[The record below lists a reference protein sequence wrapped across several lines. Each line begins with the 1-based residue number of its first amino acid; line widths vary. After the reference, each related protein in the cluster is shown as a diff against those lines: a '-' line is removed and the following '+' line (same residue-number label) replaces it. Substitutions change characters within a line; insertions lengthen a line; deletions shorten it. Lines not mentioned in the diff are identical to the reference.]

1 MLDLIPRTNPLFF
14 LMALAFFFTGC
25 GGSGTSSQRQSN
37 SNPYGPSARS
47 NNTNHNRASSQQQ
60 TPKLSQKKEQPAV
73 SSPVTPKVMAQKKPE
88 AVKTDPSI
96 PANPT
101 NIISE
106 TSKKTLDSKN
116 PGVAIIVRGISG
128 DEPEALPIIQNEI
141 RATFSKPSA
150 GDLTKQEPPAESS
163 QGDVEHFVFNKQL
176 VLVVRPVP
184 RDLFAF
190 AQNLKWGKVK
200 EIDIPNRIIT
210 VDTQLTELAALEKTN
225 STPPAS
231 TVKDPVKADAK
242 NSNTNPNSTK
252 PAMKEPDK
260 KSGNVN
266 PLANDRDLKP
276 RPGEETLDWALRVI
290 AGTSSTAHDTACKK
304 LVRMKPTSDQLQRVS
319 TVLATTLPLAKTGF
333 RMKEHVNAMSVWYT
347 DDATMNFSA
356 LLSEEKDGLV
366 REEIIKLLPKIRS
379 EVTAEVLVGR
389 LSHRRDKKV
398 AIISLRIMGEI
409 AEKPVI
415 KLLNHPDSSLRI
427 EACKILQSIGT
438 QEAVA
443 ALQKLAETEESGVIK
458 QLISETQ
465 IEINKKS
472 GTPEK

>member
-1 MLDLIPRTNPLFF
+1 MLARIPRSNPLFF
-14 LMALAFFFTGC
+14 LMTLALLFTGC
-25 GGSGTSSQRQSN
+25 GGSDTSTPRQSN
-37 SNPYGPSARS
+37 SNPFAPSARS
-47 NNTNHNRASSQQQ
+47 NNRNRNSISSQPQ
-60 TPKLSQKKEQPAV
+60 TPKVSQKKERPEVTPPA
-73 SSPVTPKVMAQKKPE
+73 SSSVTPKKMAEKKPE
-88 AVKTDPSI
+88 AVKTN
-96 PANPT
+96 PAKPT

-106 TSKKTLDSKN
+106 TSKKTLDNKN
-116 PGVAIIVRGISG
+116 PGVGIIVRGISG

-141 RATFSKPSA
+141 RASFAKPSA
-150 GDLTKQEPPAESS
+150 ADLTKEKSSTESS

-184 RDLFAF
+184 SDLFAF

-200 EIDIPNRIIT
+200 GIDIPNRIIT
-210 VDTQLTELAALEKTN
+210 VDTQLKQLAALEKTN
-225 STPPAS
+225 SPPSAS
-231 TVKDPVKADAK
+231 TVKDPVKADSK
-242 NSNTNPNSTK
+242 NSKTNPDSAK
-252 PAMKEPDK
+252 PAMKEPKK
-260 KSGNVN
+260 KSKNVN

-290 AGTSSTAHDTACKK
+290 AGTSSTACKK
-304 LVRMKPTSDQLQRVS
+304 LVRMEPTSDQLQRVS
-319 TVLATTLPLAKTGF
+319 KVLATTLPLAKTGF

-347 DDATMNFSA
+347 DDATMTFAA

-389 LSHRRDKKV
+389 LSNRRDKKV
-398 AIISLRIMGEI
+398 AITSLRIMGEI

-415 KLLNHPDSSLRI
+415 NLLNHPDSSMRI

-443 ALQKLAETEESGVIK
+443 ALKKLAETEKSAVIK

-465 IEINKKS
+465 TEINKKS
-472 GTPEK
+472 ESPEK